1 MVLWHWLC
9 LIGTTYIHNFA
20 ENVSPKSAEV
30 TQRICSS
37 IHMGPYGTDYDVR
50 SNERNDEDK
59 VPS

>member
-20 ENVSPKSAEV
+20 ENVSAKSAEV
-30 TQRICSS
+30 TEMIRSS
-37 IHMGPYGTDYDVR
+37 IHMGPETDYDVR